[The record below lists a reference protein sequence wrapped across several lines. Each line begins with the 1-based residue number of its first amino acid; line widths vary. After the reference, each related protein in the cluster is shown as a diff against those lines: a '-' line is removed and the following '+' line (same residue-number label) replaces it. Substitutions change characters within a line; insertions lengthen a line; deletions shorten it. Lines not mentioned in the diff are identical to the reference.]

1 MVQRATSAI
10 IYQQAIKKHI
20 HIYIITLEKAQ
31 PLQDIRKSQ
40 NKVLQNG
47 HTCYGTENRYII
59 VLKHV
64 QTCMG
69 IQYISIKKYTEFVQF

>member
-1 MVQRATSAI
+1 MVQRAMSAI

-40 NKVLQNG
+40 KKVLQNG
-47 HTCYGTENRYII
+47 QTCYATEKSYII

-69 IQYISIKKYTEFVQF
+69 IQHTSIKKYTEFVQF